1 MLSGKSKLPEETA
14 MDRRGFLRAGI
25 SVGAAGAVSSIFA
38 DRRWLGVRAGSLAGA
53 PDNAPGAIIRLSSN
67 ENALGMGPAARKAIM
82 DGIQESNRYPFAFA
96 DAFTKQLAEH
106 HKVPAGCITLGC
118 GSAEILQMVT
128 QAYATSGALILVADP
143 TFESVAD
150 YAAPFPAK
158 LVKLPLRSDYS
169 HDIGRM
175 RELAAAHPGPVLVYI
190 CNPNNPTGTITN
202 CREIEDWIRAAPT
215 RVTFFIDEAYY
226 DFARDPR
233 FYTFAEHAAKSDNII
248 VARTFSKVYGMAG
261 MRQGYSISTPATR
274 KRLDAYSTGNG
285 VNYLAMAA
293 ASASL
298 RDKDFLKESL
308 ATNERS
314 RKILLTTLDELKIGH
329 LPSETNFVMF
339 KLNGKIQDFNKRM
352 AAQNIRVGRPFPPME
367 DHCRVTLGL
376 ENEMKSFCSQLRG
389 FREKGWV

>member
-1 MLSGKSKLPEETA
+1 

-25 SVGAAGAVSSIFA
+25 SVGAAGAVASVFSGRDWI
-38 DRRWLGVRAGSLAGA
+38 GTRAGSLAVS
-53 PDNAPGAIIRLSSN
+53 PSTENAVIRLNSN
-67 ENALGMGPAARKAIM
+67 ENALGMGPSARKAIV
-82 DGIQESNRYPFAFA
+82 DGIQEANRYPFAYA
-96 DAFTKQLAEH
+96 DAFSKQLAEH
-106 HKVPAGCITLGC
+106 HKVPSGCITLGC

-128 QAYATSGALILVADP
+128 QAYDTSGALILIADP

-150 YAAPFPAK
+150 YAAPLPAK
-158 LVKLPLRSDYS
+158 IMKLPLRADYS
-169 HDIGRM
+169 HDLPKM

-190 CNPNNPTGTITN
+190 CNPNNPTGTITD
-202 CREIEDWIRAAPT
+202 CREIEEWMRVAPS

-226 DFARDPR
+226 EFAKDPR
-233 FYTFAEHAAKSDNII
+233 FYSFNERAAKSDNVI
-248 VARTFSKVYGMAG
+248 VAHTFSKVYGMAG

-274 KRLDAYSTGNG
+274 KRLMAYSTGNG
-285 VNYLAMAA
+285 VNYLALLA

-314 RKILLTTLDELKIGH
+314 RTILLGTLDDLKIAH

-339 KLNGKIQDFNKRM
+339 KLKGNIREFNQRM
-352 AAQNIRVGRPFPPME
+352 ATQNIRVGRQFSLME

-376 ENEMKSFCSQLRG
+376 ESEMKTFCTTLWSFRD
-389 FREKGWV
+389 KGWV